1 MKPMKSDDPLR
12 DLFELQEKMHRLLV
26 DAFLHAG
33 DSAEVAGAWSPPMDV
48 YETNDAIVLIAELP
62 GLARDDVEIRIDQNS
77 LVLQGERKFS
87 KDVKEENYHR
97 IERHF
102 GAFSRTLPLPPAV
115 DTEAVTAELRNGVL
129 EITLPKTNRPGE
141 GAIEVQIE

>member
-1 MKPMKSDDPLR
+1 MKSDDPLR

-33 DSAEVAGAWSPPMDV
+33 DTDEVAGVWSPPMDV

-102 GAFSRTLPLPPAV
+102 GAFSRTLALPPAV
-115 DTEAVTAELRNGVL
+115 DTEAVKAELRNGVL
-129 EITLPKTNRPGE
+129 EITLPKTNQLRE
-141 GAIEVQIE
+141 GAIDVPIG